1 MRIAI
6 PIETNKSG
14 AAISQKFA
22 RSKWFA
28 IWDTQTNSYNFLNN
42 PYFEDKVQVGENVVQ
57 ILAKENVKQ
66 FVAYEIGLRL
76 QNIASKRL
84 IQLVLIPYRLKMLK
98 DIIQLLEKNL

>member
-6 PIETNKSG
+6 PVETNKAG

-28 IWDTQTNSYNFLNN
+28 IWDTQANSFNFLNN
-42 PYFEDKVQVGENVVQ
+42 PYIEDKLQVGENVVQ
-57 ILAKENVKQ
+57 LLANENVKQ
-66 FVAYEIGLRL
+66 FVAYEIGLKL
-76 QNIASKRL
+76 QNIATKQL

-98 DIIQLLEKNL
+98 DIIQLLEKN

>member
-6 PIETNKSG
+6 PVETNKAG

-28 IWDTQTNSYNFLNN
+28 IWDTLANSFNFLNN
-42 PYFEDKVQVGENVVQ
+42 PYIEDKLQVGENVVQ
-57 ILAKENVKQ
+57 LLANENVKQ
-66 FVAYEIGLRL
+66 FVAYEIGLKL
-76 QNIASKRL
+76 QNIATKQL

-98 DIIQLLEKNL
+98 DIIQLLEKN